1 MTERE
6 CAIVSAYTG
15 FLCGKFE
22 WMHEYV
28 EEELFM
34 CPVFTHQFGDRAF
47 ADKVKQMSKPDFIK
61 LGEKKCKNY

>member
-1 MTERE
+1 MTEKE

-28 EEELFM
+28 EELFC
-34 CPVFTHQFGDRAF
+34 CPVFTHQF
-47 ADKVKQMSKPDFIK
+47 ADKEFTRKVKEMSKPDFVK
-61 LGEKKCKNY
+61 LGLNN